1 MNREETI
8 FGERWPFTKA
18 KSSLLRASS
27 QVMREG
33 GPRAATLKNIAAKAG
48 VTEPAIFRHFDGV
61 DGLFESLFKVVE
73 LFFEEFQGYYKQDGL
88 YGLDRLEAAYMDVVA
103 GLKANED
110 FCYLVVHP
118 DPIFSQYP
126 KLKARLKEL
135 KERDKAAV
143 MECIKEAKAKG
154 QLLASVEPEAAAFGL
169 VGSALLVLQAWV
181 ADPKAT
187 DPLKACRKLWGD
199 LRAVIATAAGRVSKA
214 PKEPRS
220 FAVSAASPEAPR
232 AKTGP
237 KPKAT
242 GKATKAPDAKA
253 KPATKAAKPEAK
265 PAVKA
270 AKPEAKAKAAPK
282 AVAKTAK
289 APAAAAPKAKQPA
302 EAKPKAKA
310 KAPAAPKKTKK

>member
-1 MNREETI
+1 MSREETI

-135 KERDKAAV
+135 KERDKVAI

-154 QLLASVEPEAAAFGL
+154 QLLASVEPEAAAFAL

-181 ADPKAT
+181 ADSKAI

-199 LRAVIATAAGRVSKA
+199 LRAAIATAAGRASKA

-220 FAVSAASPEAPR
+220 FVVSAAAPEAPR

-237 KPKAT
+237 KPKAA
-242 GKATKAPDAKA
+242 GKAVKAPDAKSKPAAA
-253 KPATKAAKPEAK
+253 KPAAKP
-265 PAVKA
+265 

-282 AVAKTAK
+282 AAAKTAK

>member
-1 MNREETI
+1 MSREETI

-33 GPRAATLKNIAAKAG
+33 GPRAATLKNIAAEAG

-73 LFFEEFQGYYKQDGL
+73 LFFDEFQGYYKQDGL
-88 YGLDRLEAAYMDVVA
+88 YGLDRLEAAYMDIIA

-126 KLKARLKEL
+126 KLKARLREL
-135 KERDKAAV
+135 KERDKVAV

-154 QLLASVEPEAAAFGL
+154 QLLASVEPEAAAFAL
-169 VGSALLVLQAWV
+169 VGSALLTLQAWV
-181 ADPKAT
+181 VDPKAI
-187 DPLKACRKLWGD
+187 DPLKTCRKLWGD
-199 LRAVIATAAGRVSKA
+199 LRAAMATAAGRVSKA

-220 FAVSAASPEAPR
+220 FAVPTAAPDAPR

-237 KPKAT
+237 KPKAD
-242 GKATKAPDAKA
+242 GKQAKAPAAKA
-253 KPATKAAKPEAK
+253 KAAEPKSAAKAAKPVTKEAK
-265 PAVKA
+265 PA
-270 AKPEAKAKAAPK
+270 AKAKAAPK
-282 AVAKTAK
+282 AAAK
-289 APAAAAPKAKQPA
+289 ASPTASKPAKAKQPA

>member
-1 MNREETI
+1 MSREETI

-73 LFFEEFQGYYKQDGL
+73 LFFDEFQGYYKQDGL
-88 YGLDRLEAAYMDVVA
+88 YGLDRLEAAYMDIVA

-135 KERDKAAV
+135 KERDKVAV

-154 QLLASVEPEAAAFGL
+154 QLLASVEPEAAAFAL

-199 LRAVIATAAGRVSKA
+199 LRAAIATAAGRVSKA
-214 PKEPRS
+214 PKEPRP
-220 FAVSAASPEAPR
+220 FVVSAAAPEAPR
-232 AKTGP
+232 AKTDP
-237 KPKAT
+237 KPKAG

-253 KPATKAAKPEAK
+253 KAPAAKPA
-265 PAVKA
+265 AKA

-282 AVAKTAK
+282 AAAKTAK
-289 APAAAAPKAKQPA
+289 APAASAPKGKQPA
-302 EAKPKAKA
+302 EAKPETKPKA

>member
-1 MNREETI
+1 MSREETI

-73 LFFEEFQGYYKQDGL
+73 LFFEEFQGYYRQDGL

-126 KLKARLKEL
+126 KLKARLKDL
-135 KERDKAAV
+135 KERDKASV

-154 QLLASVEPEAAAFGL
+154 QLLASVEPEAAAFAL
-169 VGSALLVLQAWV
+169 VGSALLILQAWV

-220 FAVSAASPEAPR
+220 FIVAAAAPEAPR

-237 KPKAT
+237 KPKAA
-242 GKATKAPDAKA
+242 GKAAKAPEAKA
-253 KPATKAAKPEAK
+253 KVAAAKPASK
-265 PAVKA
+265 ASKA

-282 AVAKTAK
+282 AAAKTAK

-302 EAKPKAKA
+302 ETNPKAKT

>member
-103 GLKANED
+103 SLKTNED

-118 DPIFSQYP
+118 DPVFSQYP

-135 KERDKAAV
+135 KERDQAAV
-143 MECIKEAKAKG
+143 MECIKEAKSKG
-154 QLLASVEPEAAAFGL
+154 QLLASVEPEAAAFSL

-220 FAVSAASPEAPR
+220 FVVSAAAPEAPR

-237 KPKAT
+237 KPKAA
-242 GKATKAPDAKA
+242 GKAAKAPDAKA
-253 KPATKAAKPEAK
+253 KPAA
-265 PAVKA
+265 KA

-282 AVAKTAK
+282 AAAKTAK

-310 KAPAAPKKTKK
+310 KAPVAPKKTKK